1 MKTGHASSHHYES
14 LLSENSK
21 RDVFVVTEKRVA
33 KGETKVVPRLKA
45 SLGYLFCYFGD
56 IMELKETLLMPKTGF
71 EMRGN
76 LTSKEP
82 KMIAKWDEQDIYSK
96 MNANREGCEE
106 FLLHDGPPYANGD
119 IHCGHML
126 NRLLKDFIIR
136 YKNMCGYKT
145 PFIFGWDTHGL
156 PIEVK
161 VTKSGINRKAM
172 SVPAFRDLCK
182 EYALKQVAHQKEQI
196 HRLGCLGDYEHPYL
210 TLLPEYE
217 ARQID
222 VFAKMALKGIIYKGV
237 KPVYWS
243 PSSESALAEA
253 EVEYQDVTAKTM
265 YVAFSVKD
273 GKGKLDKEDKIIIWT
288 TTPWTIPHN
297 QAVALNPK
305 FTYGLYKTN
314 KGNFLFAS
322 SLEEKIK
329 ETLELSDVEL
339 IKSFHGTDLEGI
351 VLNHPLYDDRTS
363 LVILAT
369 YVTDSDGTGCVH
381 IAPDFG
387 TDDFNAALKYGL
399 KPLCPIDEK
408 GIVHMKE
415 GDPINNK
422 FYDDTN
428 DIVISLLEEKGSLLK
443 EIDLVHS
450 YPHDWRTHKP
460 VIFRATPQW
469 FCSIEPIKED
479 LLKAI
484 SQIKWMPSWGEEK
497 MVNMIKGRSDWC
509 ISRQRSWGVPLP
521 IIYNEDDSPIIEKEV
536 FDHIRNIIAK
546 EGSNAWFSKSA
557 TELLPPGYKNS
568 KSPNGKFRKETDIMD
583 VWFDSGSSWNGVLEE
598 RKIGY
603 PASLY
608 LEGNDQ
614 YRGWFNASL
623 ILSVAAKGEASFK
636 SCLTHGWVMD
646 ESWKK
651 MSKSAG
657 NGIDPNKVANQFGA
671 DLLRLWAA
679 SVSYESD
686 VRISEKIISSISD
699 QYRKIRNTFK
709 FLLGN
714 LQECVDT
721 PYYGSEKAP
730 KLYPVDEIILL
741 RLEEVKNAALK
752 AYETYAFSTAL
763 GVLTNFMV
771 ELSGFYLDISKDVL
785 YCEKAYSPRREAVL
799 YVLYKLTKE
808 LCLLY
813 NPILSFTMDEV
824 YSFIPSKNKK
834 DSPQLE
840 DMPKESHVYGDKEK
854 AITSLFFATRDIVL
868 KALEESRTKGEIGAS
883 NEAKVVL
890 STSKKDLYNW
900 LNGQSEEERA
910 RLFGISELILLEGED
925 KVTVSKSELPTCE
938 RCRLHKNDLV
948 LDKEGHHLCS
958 RCLEA
963 ISKEEN

>member
-1 MKTGHASSHHYES
+1 MK
-14 LLSENSK
+14 
-21 RDVFVVTEKRVA
+21 
-33 KGETKVVPRLKA
+33 
-45 SLGYLFCYFGD
+45 
-56 IMELKETLLMPKTGF
+56 ELKETLLMPKTGF

-76 LTSKEP
+76 LTQKEP
-82 KMIAKWDEQDIYSK
+82 KMLAKWDEEKLYEK
-96 MNANREGCEE
+96 MMENRDGCEE

-136 YKNMCGYKT
+136 YKNMCGFKT

-172 SVPAFRDLCK
+172 PVSDFRNLCK
-182 EYALKQVAHQKEQI
+182 EYALKQVDHQKAQI

-222 VFAKMALKGIIYKGV
+222 VFAKMALDGIIYKGL

-265 YVAFSVKD
+265 YVSFDVVD
-273 GKGKLDKEDKIIIWT
+273 GKGKLSKEDKIIIWT

-297 QAVALNPK
+297 QAIALNPK
-305 FTYGLYKTN
+305 FEYGLFKTE
-314 KGNFLFAS
+314 KGNFLLAT
-322 SLEEKIK
+322 SLQSKVKEAVGFEEMALLK
-329 ETLELSDVEL
+329 T
-339 IKSFHGTDLEGI
+339 FHGQELENI
-351 VLNHPLYDDRTS
+351 TVKHPLYERTS
-363 LVILAT
+363 LVILAN

-399 KPLCPIDEK
+399 KPKCPIDEK
-408 GIVHMKE
+408 GVVHMEK
-415 GDPINNK
+415 GDPIDGQ

-428 DIVISLLEEKGSLLK
+428 DIVIDLLKKNGHLLK
-443 EIDLVHS
+443 EIDIVHS

-469 FCSIEPIKED
+469 FCSISPIRD
-479 LLKAI
+479 ALLKAVH
-484 SQIKWMPSWGEEK
+484 SIKWMPSWGEEK
-497 MVNMIKGRSDWC
+497 MVNMIKDRSDWC
-509 ISRQRSWGVPLP
+509 ISRQRAWGVPLP

-536 FDHIRNIIAK
+536 FDHIRDIIAK
-546 EGSNAWFSKSA
+546 EGSNAWFTKNA
-557 TELLPPGYKNS
+557 KELLPEGYANS
-568 KSPNGKFRKETDIMD
+568 KSPHGNFRKETDIMD
-583 VWFDSGSSWNGVLEE
+583 VWFDSGSSWNGVLKE
-598 RKIGY
+598 RGLQY
-603 PASLY
+603 PADLY

-623 ILSVAAKGEASFK
+623 ILSTAVTGTPSFK

-686 VRISEKIISSISD
+686 VRISESILTSISD

-709 FLLGN
+709 FILGN
-714 LQECVDT
+714 LWEKEGVPYT
-721 PYYGSEKAP
+721 PKDKV
-730 KLYPVDEIILL
+730 KLYPIDRFLL
-741 RLEEVKNAALK
+741 MRLEETKNSVLK
-752 AYETYAFSTAL
+752 SYENYAFSSAL
-763 GVLTNFMV
+763 SVLTNFMV
-771 ELSGFYLDISKDVL
+771 ELSSFYLDMSKDIL
-785 YCEKAYSPRREAVL
+785 YCEKPGSERREAVL
-799 YVLYKLTKE
+799 YTLYVLAHD

-813 NPILSFTMDEV
+813 NPILSFTMDEA
-824 YSFIPSKNKK
+824 YSFLPGHTKI
-834 DSPQLE
+834 SPQLD
-840 DMPKESHVYGDKEK
+840 DMPKETHVYSEK
-854 AITSLFFATRDIVL
+854 DRQEYDAFLKLRSLAL
-868 KALEESRTKGEIGAS
+868 KALENARNDGVIGAS
-883 NEAKVVL
+883 NEASLQLAIADKTL
-890 STSKKDLYNW
+890 YEWLLGEEKD
-900 LNGQSEEERA
+900 ERA
-910 RLFGISELILLEGED
+910 RLFGVSEVSLSEGENGAS
-925 KVTVSKSELPTCE
+925 VFKSDLPTCD
-938 RCRLHKNDLV
+938 RCRLHKGDIQE
-948 LDKEGHHLCS
+948 DQEGHRLCA
-958 RCLEA
+958 RCFKALGE
-963 ISKEEN
+963 